1 MWDYKNL
8 VTNIPPA
15 QILLL
20 LTHQRGK
27 GKHQLRLQEVFSS
40 LPWFGHCQMIMSP
53 LLWGHS
59 SAEAAEGTWGGG
71 AKDLDRNHLINAV
84 AMHARDKLGSFR
96 GFPADA
102 LLLFAKTE
110 PFLHN
115 TKLSQQRW
123 PGQHLIFL
131 LPASISEKGW
141 ARACQSLELDTN

>member
-1 MWDYKNL
+1 MWEYKNL

-40 LPWFGHCQMIMSP
+40 LPWFGHCQMIVSP

-71 AKDLDRNHLINAV
+71 AKDLDRNNLINAV
-84 AMHARDKLGSFR
+84 PCVQGTNWDPSEVSLQMHCFSLPKLSPSCITQSFPSRGGLGSI
-96 GFPADA
+96 
-102 LLLFAKTE
+102 LFSHCQQV
-110 PFLHN
+110 FLR
-115 TKLSQQRW
+115 KAGLER
-123 PGQHLIFL
+123 
-131 LPASISEKGW
+131 
-141 ARACQSLELDTN
+141 ARVWN